1 MNKELLREET
11 WEWYVIKAAERSRM
25 TWRPSKELIVGEKE
39 VRCGTRVVRERGRLW
54 GKAFVGRSLRTA
66 SHRTVLCL
74 FILAIYVFSVFVLEY
89 GRCCSVRITRDLK
102 SKCTMGFVNK
112 PRESKHLV
120 ELVFRKGFGF
130 LCSFTREALKKIPLF
145 LYYI

>member
-1 MNKELLREET
+1 MNKGLLREET

-39 VRCGTRVVRERGRLW
+39 VRCGTRVVRERSALGEGVRGSLFKNRQSQDRL
-54 GKAFVGRSLRTA
+54 V
-66 SHRTVLCL
+66 

-112 PRESKHLV
+112 PRESKRLG

-130 LCSFTREALKKIPLF
+130 LCSFTREALEKIPLF
-145 LYYI
+145 LYYL